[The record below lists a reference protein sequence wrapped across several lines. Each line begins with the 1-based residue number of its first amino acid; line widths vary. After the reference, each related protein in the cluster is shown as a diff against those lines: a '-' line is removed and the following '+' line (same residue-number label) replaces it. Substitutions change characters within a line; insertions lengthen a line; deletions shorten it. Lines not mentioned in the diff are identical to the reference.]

1 MSDVSIT
8 VFTPTYNRAH
18 LLGRA
23 YESLCGQTAPP
34 PFEWVVVDDGSTDET
49 AALVRAWA
57 DTAPFPV
64 RYVRQPNGG
73 KHTAINRG
81 VGEATGE
88 LFLILDSDDWLAPD
102 ALATVWR
109 QWTQIPS
116 EARDDFAGV
125 GGHFAYSTAGRVGS
139 PFPAPVFDADVFELR
154 EQRRV
159 EGDKLEAYRTD
170 VLTAFPFP
178 PALDAPTGGRAAFVT
193 ERLVWNRIAVQYK
206 VRYVDRIIGYKE
218 YQSGGLSARS
228 AQLRARAP
236 RTARLYYGELL
247 RVDRPLPTRA
257 VARTAA
263 NHARFSLHAGLRPW
277 AGRPVKSGRWR
288 QFVYAVSFPLGV
300 ALYLRDRR
308 VLRRAA

>member
-1 MSDVSIT
+1 MSDVSVT

-23 YESLCGQTAPP
+23 YESLCDQTAPP
-34 PFEWVVVDDGSTDET
+34 PFEWVVVDDGSTDGT

-57 DTAPFPV
+57 DAAPFPV

-81 VGEATGE
+81 VGEAAGE
-88 LFLILDSDDWLAPD
+88 LVLILDSDDWLAPG

-109 QWTQIPS
+109 HWTLIPS
-116 EARDDFAGV
+116 EARDEFAGV
-125 GGHFAYSTAGRVGS
+125 GGHFAYPTGERVGS

-154 EQRRV
+154 ERRGV

-170 VLTAFPFP
+170 VLAAFPFP
-178 PALDAPTGGRAAFVT
+178 PALDAPTDGRAVYVT
-193 ERLVWNRIAVQYK
+193 ERLVWNRIALRYK
-206 VRYVDRIIGYKE
+206 IRYVDGVIGYKE
-218 YQSGGLSARS
+218 YQPGGITDRTI
-228 AQLRARAP
+228 QIRAGAP
-236 RTARLYYGELL
+236 RTNRLYYGEVLH
-247 RVDRPLPTRA
+247 VDRPLPPRA

-288 QFVYAVSFPLGV
+288 QLVYAVSFPLGV